1 MKSVGPEPREVSRDS
16 VLHVSDH
23 LPSLVS
29 VLGIGA
35 DGWSGLGDSSREKI
49 LAADVVIGAPRQLAL
64 LPEVDGQ
71 ERCSWPRPFS
81 LDVIEKFPGRPVLLL
96 ASGDPLMSGVA
107 TTLLPLLGERL
118 EVWPAVSSTALARA
132 RMRWPEED
140 VATVSVVGRRLE
152 PVLREL
158 APGRRLLV
166 LSSDEH
172 TPSTLADLLVN
183 AGYGDSRLTVL
194 GDLGGDTES
203 RIDDTARGI
212 AVVVDPGFPRLNV
225 VAIACAGPVLGTWV
239 GGLRDDAYEHDGQL
253 TKRDVRASALARL
266 APQPGQRLWD
276 VGAGAG
282 SVAVEWLRTHP
293 TCRADAVER
302 NPDRVDRIVRNAAH
316 LGVPVL
322 DVHLGEALEV
332 LPLLG
337 VPDAIFVGG
346 GATVPGLLDLCLRRL
361 ACGGRLVVHGVT
373 LETEGVL
380 ARQYGELGGELM
392 RIAVETADTI
402 GSFTG
407 WAPARA
413 VTQWSWTK
421 PSLGSS
427 THHRDP

>member
-1 MKSVGPEPREVSRDS
+1 MKSVGREPPDVRRDS

-35 DGWSGLGDSSREKI
+35 DGWPGLGESAREKFL
-49 LAADVVIGAPRQLAL
+49 LADAVIGAPRQLAL
-64 LPEVDGQ
+64 LPDVEGQ
-71 ERCSWPRPFS
+71 ERCSWPSPFS
-81 LDVIEKFPGRPVLLL
+81 LGVIEQFAGRRLLVL
-96 ASGDPLMSGVA
+96 ASGDPLVSGVA

-118 EVWPAVSSTALARA
+118 EVLPAVSSTALARA
-132 RMRWPEED
+132 RMLWPEEE

-166 LSSDEH
+166 LSSDEY
-172 TPSTLADLLVN
+172 TPSAVADLLLN
-183 AGYGDSRLTVL
+183 AGYGDSGFTIL
-194 GDLGGDTES
+194 GDLGGDMES
-203 RIDDTARGI
+203 RTDATARSV
-212 AVVVDPGFPRLNV
+212 AVGLDPPFPRLNV
-225 VAIACAGPVLGTWV
+225 IAIACAGPVLGSWV

-293 TCRADAVER
+293 SCRADAVER
-302 NPDRVDRIVRNAAH
+302 NPDRIGRIVRNAAR

-346 GATVPGLLDLCLRRL
+346 GATVPGLLDLCRRRL
-361 ACGGRLVVHGVT
+361 ASGGRLVFHGVT
-373 LETEGVL
+373 LETEGVI

-421 PSLGSS
+421 PSLDSS
-427 THHRDP
+427 THLRDP